1 MCKIERKK
9 TNISLNASNDKTTIS
24 ENIYRHPECKR
35 ALFWKDEDK
44 YWGRFHMFPNAFLSQ
59 SEWVSM
65 KCFRH
70 TSDIVM
76 LYSNDATSRMNEHW
90 CWSLPT
96 YTYELH
102 PTAII
107 QNNSKQNAMRIAA
120 FLCSMQ
126 LDSCSARR
134 LCPTLL
140 MFHTECPMSVQSSI
154 YTEWLATIVSNEMQC
169 IYLLLF
175 FFIHFSQ
182 S

>member
-1 MCKIERKK
+1 MTKRQFRRIF
-9 TNISLNASNDKTTIS
+9 IGILNASALCFGKMKTSIEAGFT
-24 ENIYRHPECKR
+24 
-35 ALFWKDEDK
+35 
-44 YWGRFHMFPNAFLSQ
+44 
-59 SEWVSM
+59 
-65 KCFRH
+65 CFQMHFYHNRSVFQWSASA

-154 YTEWLATIVSNEMQC
+154 YTEWIATIVSNEMQC

-175 FFIHFSQ
+175 FFFIHFSQ